1 MSSFLVR
8 KYKMFFIKHRRAT
21 TWKCCEI
28 NLLLTYL
35 FTYLLT
41 YLLAYLLTVSFVSL
55 TIVFTDY
62 YS

>member
-8 KYKMFFIKHRRAT
+8 KYKMFFTKHRRAT

-41 YLLAYLLTVSFVSL
+41 YLLTVSFVSL
-55 TIVFTDY
+55 AIVFTDY